1 MAVDMN
7 RLIQEQ
13 LIQKRRQLREAGA
26 QAAQKRELER
36 LLNEVDAALERID
49 QGTYGLCQVCH
60 EPIETERLIA
70 DPLTQFCLDHLTP
83 TQQRALEADLR
94 LARQIQAKLLP
105 EHDLAHGD
113 WEASYHYEPAGLV
126 SGDYCDLIPA
136 ENGVLYFILG
146 DVSGKGIAASM
157 LMAHLHAMFRSL
169 TAFNLPLEKVVE
181 QASRVF
187 CESTLPTHYA
197 TLVVGKAGPSG
208 EVEISNAG
216 HPPGLWVREAGIE
229 PIAATGLPLGAFCDE
244 RFSVR
249 TLSVDAGDVLFFYSD
264 GLSETRNEAGAEF
277 GQDRIS
283 ERVRMSFGLSSS
295 GLVKACLEDLSAFRG
310 RASRQD
316 DLTVMSL
323 RRRPHP
329 EVQPRG
335 RTAARFRSTLTD
347 RPRRKL
353 GKTKRAS

>member
-7 RLIQEQ
+7 RMLQNQ
-13 LIQKRRQLREAGA
+13 LLEKRRQL
-26 QAAQKRELER
+26 QKAAPYAVQKRDLER
-36 LLNEVDAALERID
+36 LLKEVDAALERID

-70 DPLTQFCLDHLTP
+70 DPLLQFCLDHLTP

-94 LARQIQAKLLP
+94 LARQIQTKLLP
-105 EHDLAHGD
+105 KHDVAHGG
-113 WEASYHYEPAGLV
+113 WEVSYHYEPAGLV

-136 ENGVLYFILG
+136 EKGVLYFILG

-169 TAFNLPLEKVVE
+169 TAFDLPLDKVVE

-197 TLVVGKAGPSG
+197 TLVCGKAGPSG

-216 HPPGLWVREAGIE
+216 HPPGLWVREGGIE

-244 RFSVR
+244 HFGARK
-249 TLSVDAGDVLFFYSD
+249 LSVGAGDVLFFYSD
-264 GLSETRNEAGAEF
+264 GLSEARNEAGVEY
-277 GQDRIS
+277 GPGRIS
-283 ERVRMSFGLSSS
+283 ERVKLSSGLSPS

-316 DLTVMSL
+316 DLTIMSL
-323 RRRPHP
+323 RRR
-329 EVQPRG
+329 
-335 RTAARFRSTLTD
+335 AR
-347 RPRRKL
+347 
-353 GKTKRAS
+353 